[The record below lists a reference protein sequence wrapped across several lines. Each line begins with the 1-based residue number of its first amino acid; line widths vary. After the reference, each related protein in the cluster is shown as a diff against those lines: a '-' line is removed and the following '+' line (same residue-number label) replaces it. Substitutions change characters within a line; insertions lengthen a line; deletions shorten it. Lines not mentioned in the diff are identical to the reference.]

1 MDNGACS
8 YRRYRNGDDQGI
20 AEIIEEY
27 QEGLMLYLNGYV
39 GNLSLAEDLTE
50 DTFVRLVTK
59 KPRYNGKSSFKSWL
73 YGIGRH
79 VAADAIRR
87 GVRLPCVSLSEVEAY
102 LADRQDSERVYLRK
116 EDREALHRGL
126 ATLPPEYRAALW
138 LLYFEGFSTDEAA
151 VALGKS
157 RRQMANL
164 LYRAKQSLRIT
175 LEKEGF
181 AYEEL

>member
-1 MDNGACS
+1 M
-8 YRRYRNGDDQGI
+8 
-20 AEIIEEY
+20 
-27 QEGLMLYLNGYV
+27 
-39 GNLSLAEDLTE
+39 
-50 DTFVRLVTK
+50 
-59 KPRYNGKSSFKSWL
+59 
-73 YGIGRH
+73 
-79 VAADAIRR
+79 
-87 GVRLPCVSLSEVEAY
+87 
-102 LADRQDSERVYLRK
+102 
-116 EDREALHRGL
+116 
-126 ATLPPEYRAALW
+126 RAALW